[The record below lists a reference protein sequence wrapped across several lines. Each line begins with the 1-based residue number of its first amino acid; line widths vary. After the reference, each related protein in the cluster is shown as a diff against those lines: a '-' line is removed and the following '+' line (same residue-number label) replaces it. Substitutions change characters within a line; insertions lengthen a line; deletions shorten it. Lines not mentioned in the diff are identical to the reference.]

1 MVTNFIDKCKTFCG
15 THAHKV
21 IAILSSAERVLVSC
35 VLYSWLANWVT
46 GALEHVGRAQHF
58 NGNWTDS
65 LRDWGVAAAI
75 LTLIRV
81 VMIFE
86 RREQCSIALNH
97 EWNKI
102 LARSRILCG
111 LRVGYFLA
119 SSIILSV
126 FFCFFAISSFDQS
139 AKALACLLSDVGQY
153 ELAERVYRLA
163 PDLDHNKTSERYN
176 SMAAWH
182 SSSTCED
189 PGIVQRK
196 NAAVAAVY
204 GSQSREMA
212 GRFFYLGLTCEN
224 KGTRTGELE
233 AIYWHKKAYSVYK
246 HNHAITKCVDALTQ
260 IALFQDGFNKP
271 EFKRTIAQAARLVP
285 QLDEEPY
292 VSTPILLP
300 YFAQRDGDDKQAKLF
315 EKALEK
321 RRSIQESP
329 LWALTAIVLLALF
342 GSRFGGSLVKA
353 LVLKTLTTRMQQTYQ
368 RATNPHAQFK
378 LLNELLTLNLIR
390 RNLQVANEQ
399 SVSMLAIAEGL
410 RSRYSVSEESLTS
423 IQQSLGIE
431 LFRTLFA
438 IAIWTFF

>member
-1 MVTNFIDKCKTFCG
+1 MVTNFIEKCKTFCG

-21 IAILSSAERVLVSC
+21 IAILSSSERVLVSC
-35 VLYSWLANWVT
+35 VLYLWLASWVT
-46 GALEHVGRAQHF
+46 KAWEHVGRAQHF
-58 NGNWTDS
+58 HGNWTAS
-65 LRDWGVAAAI
+65 LEDWGVAAAI
-75 LTLIRV
+75 LILIRV

-86 RREQCSIALNH
+86 RREQCTVALNH
-97 EWNKI
+97 EWNRI

-111 LRVGYFLA
+111 LRVAYFLA
-119 SSIILSV
+119 SSMILSV
-126 FFCFFAISSFDQS
+126 FFCFFAVSSFDQG
-139 AKALACLLSDVGQY
+139 AKSLACLLSDVNQY

-163 PDLDHNKTSERYN
+163 PDLDHNRNSGRYN

-189 PGIVQRK
+189 PDTVQRK

-233 AIYWHKKAYSVYK
+233 AIYWHKKAYLLYQ

-260 IALFQDGFNKP
+260 IAIFQDGFNKP

-285 QLDEEPY
+285 QLDEEPF
-292 VSTPILLP
+292 VSTPMLLP
-300 YFAQRDGDDKQAKLF
+300 YYSKRDGDDEQAKLF
-315 EKALEK
+315 KRGLEK
-321 RRSIQESP
+321 RRSMPESP

-368 RATNPHAQFK
+368 RATNSHAQFE
-378 LLNELLTLNLIR
+378 LLNELVTLNLLR
-390 RNLQVANEQ
+390 RNLQGANEQ
-399 SVSMLAIAEGL
+399 SVSMLAIAEG
-410 RSRYSVSEESLTS
+410 RQSSSMSEESLTS
-423 IQQSLGIE
+423 IQKSLGIE

-438 IAIWTFF
+438 VAIWTFF